1 MKSSVTPTLCWANSR
16 IPAVILHTYS
26 THQYLDH
33 LSEKDF
39 SKLNSFRNSKV
50 VPCMNNNNNKDNVF
64 RYLVWASPQSKTCDI
79 VQQRKKPIRPPSG
92 CGGNQNR
99 FSSRDECEKSCEQPA
114 IAIATPPPAAAT
126 TATTTTPTPTAP
138 EECLQPL
145 DPVKKNVCG
154 PSPIFF
160 RTIFLSQGPC
170 EAYLPSYGYDLAAGS
185 CVRFIYGGKLTL
197 LLICIEIPSFETCT
211 RRSQNLSGFI
221 WLARL
226 MLAHQ
231 VGNMSVKKKTIFCP
245 HIIQF
250 AIVLLAVY
258 RAELFSS

>member
-16 IPAVILHTYS
+16 IPDVILHTNS

-79 VQQRKKPIRPPSG
+79 VQQRKKPVLTLSG

-99 FSSRDECEKSCEQPA
+99 FSSKDECEKSCERPA
-114 IAIATPPPAAAT
+114 IATATPAA
-126 TATTTTPTPTAP
+126 TATTTPTAP

-145 DPVKKNVCG
+145 DPVNIKRARFCDD
-154 PSPIFF
+154 SPDICPRFIFF
-160 RTIFLSQGPC
+160 PRDPARPTFPLTATTSRR
-170 EAYLPSYGYDLAAGS
+170 EAASGSYTGAS
-185 CVRFIYGGKLTL
+185 
-197 LLICIEIPSFETCT
+197 
-211 RRSQNLSGFI
+211 
-221 WLARL
+221 
-226 MLAHQ
+226 
-231 VGNMSVKKKTIFCP
+231 
-245 HIIQF
+245 
-250 AIVLLAVY
+250 
-258 RAELFSS
+258 

>member
-16 IPAVILHTYS
+16 IPDVILHTYS

-79 VQQRKKPIRPPSG
+79 VQQRKKPVLTLSG

-99 FSSRDECEKSCEQPA
+99 FSSKDECEKSCERPA
-114 IAIATPPPAAAT
+114 IATATPPLQPAT
-126 TATTTTPTPTAP
+126 PRTPTPTAP

-145 DPVKKNVCG
+145 DPVNKTCAVLQRQ
-154 PSPIFF
+154 PRYIFPHYHISF
-160 RTIFLSQGPC
+160 PGTLRG
-170 EAYLPSYGYDLAAGS
+170 LPSLL
-185 CVRFIYGGKLTL
+185 RLRPRGGKLRPVH
-197 LLICIEIPSFETCT
+197 I
-211 RRSQNLSGFI
+211 RG
-221 WLARL
+221 
-226 MLAHQ
+226 Q
-231 VGNMSVKKKTIFCP
+231 VD
-245 HIIQF
+245 
-250 AIVLLAVY
+250 
-258 RAELFSS
+258 SSLPLH